1 MNRKKGIGSFETP
14 IPFNVFYILI
24 LHFFLDFVGQVAEEV
39 NARLLFEMV
48 NIDDVISQIITS
60 FVLCGMFNPERHSLI
75 AVVRLVAQHRHEE
88 VFGNN
93 QTAACLLDDLIAV
106 INGAAFADIERLTE

>member
-1 MNRKKGIGSFETP
+1 
-14 IPFNVFYILI
+14 
-24 LHFFLDFVGQVAEEV
+24 
-39 NARLLFEMV
+39 MV

-106 INGAAFADIERLTE
+106 VNGAAFADIERLTE